1 MEPNGKHEDEIPPV
15 VANGKTP
22 AEAPAEE
29 TPVEEGPLD
38 ISSHRHQLWASLR
51 ALRPEI
57 DRLAAGHLEP
67 NERGAQLVVLLAR
80 IVGAEM
86 DFRLKDEEAERDAAS
101 E

>member
-1 MEPNGKHEDEIPPV
+1 MEPNGKHPGELPP
-15 VANGKTP
+15 ALSEADSG
-22 AEAPAEE
+22 APAPVEE
-29 TPVEEGPLD
+29 TPTD
-38 ISSHRHQLWASLR
+38 INSHRYQLWASLR

-86 DFRLKDEEAERDAAS
+86 DFRLKDEEAEQEAASPDAAS

>member
-1 MEPNGKHEDEIPPV
+1 MEPNGKHYDADLPPV
-15 VANGKTP
+15 GGFPEEPSDT
-22 AEAPAEE
+22 APEESPVEE
-29 TPVEEGPLD
+29 TPVE
-38 ISSHRHQLWASLR
+38 INSHRHQLWASLK

-86 DFRLKDEEAERDAAS
+86 DFRLKDEEDGIES
-101 E
+101 

>member
-1 MEPNGKHEDEIPPV
+1 MEPNGKHPNPEIPPIAEV
-15 VANGKTP
+15 PEPAP
-22 AEAPAEE
+22 AEPVEE
-29 TPVEEGPLD
+29 TPVE
-38 ISSHRHQLWASLR
+38 INSHRHQLWASLK

-86 DFRLKDEEAERDAAS
+86 DFRLKDEEDGIES
-101 E
+101 